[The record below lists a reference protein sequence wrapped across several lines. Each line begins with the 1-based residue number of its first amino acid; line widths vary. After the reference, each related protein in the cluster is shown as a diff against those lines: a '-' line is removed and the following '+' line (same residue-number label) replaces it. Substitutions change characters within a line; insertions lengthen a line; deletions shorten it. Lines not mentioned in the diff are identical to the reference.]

1 LLLAVVVEVVTGVLG
16 ILVQAMVV
24 EEVAHHGEGLPVVVV
39 LMDMMVV
46 AEEITQAEVV
56 VPRLQG
62 RVDKKD

>member
-1 LLLAVVVEVVTGVLG
+1 LLLAVVVEVVTTVLG